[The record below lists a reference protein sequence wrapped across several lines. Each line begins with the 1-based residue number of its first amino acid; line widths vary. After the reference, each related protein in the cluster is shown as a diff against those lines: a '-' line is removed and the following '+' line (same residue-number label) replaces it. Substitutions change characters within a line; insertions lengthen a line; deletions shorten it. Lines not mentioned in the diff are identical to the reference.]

1 MKKILLIT
9 ILIIFTL
16 TTLPAQSVSLEWYV
30 GTWKYENI
38 QTGDEF
44 IIKLRKAQRE
54 IPAVFGGG
62 TEECLVGVYSYKKNN
77 QLLIDNIN
85 RFYDNINPVSYP
97 ICVFSSN
104 DGLNIKLGLGVI
116 DYTMTNSKSKF
127 KMIYEPSS
135 LEFNTLSPATIKW
148 KLVVTEQ
155 EYIFTPI
162 EERFP
167 RGTNLPMEMILTK
180 VE

>member
-30 GTWKYENI
+30 GTWVYSDPSIGE
-38 QTGDEF
+38 EF
-44 IIKLRKAQRE
+44 TVKLRKVQYE
-54 IPAVFGGG
+54 KPVTFGGG
-62 TEECLVGVYSYKKNN
+62 FAECLVGVYRYKKDN
-77 QLLIDNIN
+77 QTLIDNLNKLYNNTDPIL
-85 RFYDNINPVSYP
+85 YP
-97 ICVFSSN
+97 IWVLSST
-104 DGLNIKLGLGVI
+104 DGLNTKLGLCVV
-116 DYTMTNSKSKF
+116 DYTLSNSKGEYKS
-127 KMIYEPSS
+127 IGLSS

-148 KLVVTEQ
+148 TLVVTEQ

-167 RGTNLPMEMILTK
+167 RGTNLPTEMILTK